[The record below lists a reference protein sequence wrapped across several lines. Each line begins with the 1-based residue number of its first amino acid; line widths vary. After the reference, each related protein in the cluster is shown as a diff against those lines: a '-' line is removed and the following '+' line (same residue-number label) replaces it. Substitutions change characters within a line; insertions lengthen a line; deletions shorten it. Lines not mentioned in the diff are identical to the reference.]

1 VPSEPSE
8 PREPSV
14 IDPEPPGRRVSLA
27 LAPAL
32 TSGPSPAG
40 QPGRRSRKLGDK
52 KIVLDYS
59 TPATEVAM
67 PGLVAQPTEDPA
79 IGLARTAY
87 LSGNQQLFAGDAQGA
102 IRAYRESL
110 SLYPGYV
117 GGYRGLGLAY
127 AQLGDHR
134 NALEAFKMYVD
145 TVPTARDVALIK
157 KRIARLQGK

>member
-1 VPSEPSE
+1 M
-8 PREPSV
+8 
-14 IDPEPPGRRVSLA
+14 
-27 LAPAL
+27 
-32 TSGPSPAG
+32 TSGGSGSGAAS
-40 QPGRRSRKLGDK
+40 QPGRRSRKLGGK
-52 KIVLDYS
+52 KLVVDYS
-59 TPATEVAM
+59 TRTTETPL

-87 LSGNQQLFAGDAQGA
+87 LSGNQQLFAGNANGA

-127 AQLGDHR
+127 AQLGDTR
-134 NALEAFKMYVD
+134 NALEAFRMYVD
-145 TVPTARDVALIK
+145 TVPGARDVALIK